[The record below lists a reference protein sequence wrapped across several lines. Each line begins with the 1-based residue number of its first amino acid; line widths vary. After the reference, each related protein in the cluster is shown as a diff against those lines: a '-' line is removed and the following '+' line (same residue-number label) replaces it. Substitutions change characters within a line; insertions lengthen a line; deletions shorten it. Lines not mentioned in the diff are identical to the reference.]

1 MSEGRSRKAEPFVKV
16 PLWWI
21 TAAAKATRTPGA
33 VVLIYL
39 LHAQWKAKRATFGL
53 PNGALKK
60 AGASREM
67 KRRVLR
73 QLEAAGLI
81 TVERRHGKTPK
92 VTVVVL

>member
-1 MSEGRSRKAEPFVKV
+1 MSKRRRAEPFVTV
-16 PLWWI
+16 PLWWAV
-21 TAAAKATRTPGA
+21 AAARATRTPATA
-33 VVLIYL
+33 VMIHL
-39 LHAQWKAKRATFGL
+39 LYAQWKAKRATFGL

-60 AGASREM
+60 AGASRKV